1 MWPETRCVFGEQR
14 IKRQGPFLSFR
25 LIFLRF
31 VLCLSSVEVL
41 VPGTAAS
48 LQNLHFDEIF
58 ERRMIVQHK
67 YCWKNRLTELKCADK
82 VAHGMPQSRHKTVV
96 MLCSVLVRPI
106 YGYAISIVMYV
117 ISTTYSERI
126 FSQAKCEIMCQVCRV
141 IMQSMAT
148 CRPKILIG
156 TKEISLNNVR
166 TTLGGLVKNATRTVK
181 FISARELVR
190 ILLFINKLLFSSRVH
205 SM

>member
-1 MWPETRCVFGEQR
+1 MACHKVDIRP
-14 IKRQGPFLSFR
+14 L
-25 LIFLRF
+25 
-31 VLCLSSVEVL
+31 LC
-41 VPGTAAS
+41 
-48 LQNLHFDEIF
+48 
-58 ERRMIVQHK
+58 R
-67 YCWKNRLTELKCADK
+67 
-82 VAHGMPQSRHKTVV
+82 
-96 MLCSVLVRPI
+96 SVLVRPI

-166 TTLGGLVKNATRTVK
+166 TTLGVLVKNATRTVK
-181 FISARELVR
+181 FISARGIGADSFVYKQTIVSIQGAFHVR
-190 ILLFINKLLFSSRVH
+190 PTRKICRALSFHMPGIFREREYTSFIFDHIKRNC
-205 SM
+205 